1 MYLELS
7 ALKKN
12 LKKDAS
18 SLPVLKVALLG
29 DNPTQL
35 LSVALKGYA
44 INEGYNLDLYEAEY
58 NQIDL
63 EILNQESELYE
74 ANPRFVLIFQSTQ
87 KLLVKFYKTP
97 KSDRY
102 LFAQKQLE
110 QISNYIENINSG
122 LKANII
128 FCNFPEIDENVF
140 GNYAN
145 KTDLSFIY
153 QLRKLNYE
161 LMNLSGR
168 HKNFFINDLAL
179 LHIRFGLNSA
189 HSPIMLAN
197 SNMIYTLDF
206 LPVVA
211 KNTLDII
218 KAINGKIKKCLIMDL
233 DNTLWGGVIGDDGL
247 EGIQI
252 GNLGIGE
259 AYTRLQKWAKELKER
274 GIILAVCS
282 KNDENNA
289 KEPFEKHPEIV
300 LKLED
305 IAVFV
310 ANWNNKADNIRYIQQ
325 VLNIGFDSLVF
336 IDDNPA
342 ERKIV
347 RDNLPEV
354 TVPELPDDP
363 AYYLDYLQQLNLFE
377 TASSVTDEDGDRT
390 RQYQEEAKRVSIRQS
405 FVNEDA
411 FLQSLDMIC
420 TSIPFNKL
428 DIPRVA
434 QLTQRS
440 NQFNLRTVRYTD
452 EDINKICSDENYIT
466 RSFKLSDTFGEYG
479 LVSLIILKKINE
491 SDLLIDTWIMSC
503 RVLKRGLEQ
512 FALNEIVTAAKMRG
526 FKKVIGEYIPT
537 TKNGMVKEHYP
548 KLGFSVSEE
557 SKTWFLDLIDF
568 KPLNNFINRA

>member
-1 MYLELS
+1 MYLDLS

-12 LKKDAS
+12 LKKDS
-18 SLPVLKVALLG
+18 STLPVLKVALLG

-35 LSVALKGYA
+35 LNVALKGYA
-44 INEGYNLDLYEAEY
+44 VNEGYNLDIYEAEY

-63 EILNQESELYE
+63 EILHQGSELYE
-74 ANPRFVLIFQSTQ
+74 TNPRFVLIFQSTQ
-87 KLLVKFYKTP
+87 KLLGKFYKTP
-97 KSDRY
+97 KSERH
-102 LFAQKQLE
+102 LFAQKQLDLVF
-110 QISNYIENINSG
+110 NYIENLNSG
-122 LKANII
+122 LKANIL
-128 FCNFPEIDENVF
+128 FCNFPEIDENIY

-145 KTDLSFIY
+145 KTDQSFIY

-161 LMNLSGR
+161 LMNLAGR
-168 HKNFFINDLAL
+168 YKNFFINDLAL
-179 LHIRFGLNSA
+179 LNNRFGLNTA
-189 HSPIMLAN
+189 HSPSMHAN
-197 SNMIYTLDF
+197 SSMIYTLDF

-211 KNTLDII
+211 KNTIDIL

-233 DNTLWGGVIGDDGL
+233 DNTLWGGVIGDDGM

-252 GNLGIGE
+252 GHLGIGE
-259 AYTRLQKWAKELKER
+259 AFTRLQKWAKELKER

-289 KEPFEKHPEIV
+289 KEPFEKHPEMV
-300 LKLED
+300 LRLED

-354 TVPELPDDP
+354 TVPELPEDP

-405 FVNEDA
+405 FVNENE
-411 FLQSLDMIC
+411 FLQSLDMSC
-420 TSIPFNKL
+420 AAGPFEKM
-428 DIPRVA
+428 DIPRLA

-452 EDINKICSDENYIT
+452 EDITRICNDGNFLT
-466 RSFKLSDTFGEYG
+466 RSFKLSDTFGDYG

-491 SDLLIDTWIMSC
+491 TDLLVDTWIMSC

-512 FALNEIVTAAKMRG
+512 FVLNEIANAAKEKGCERI
-526 FKKVIGEYIPT
+526 IGEYIPT
-537 TKNGMVKEHYP
+537 AKNGMVKEHYP
-548 KLGFSVSEE
+548 KLGFSVFEE
-557 SKTWFLDLIDF
+557 GKTWLLELKDF
-568 KPLNNFINRA
+568 KPLNNFIKRT

>member
-1 MYLELS
+1 
-7 ALKKN
+7 
-12 LKKDAS
+12 
-18 SLPVLKVALLG
+18 
-29 DNPTQL
+29 
-35 LSVALKGYA
+35 
-44 INEGYNLDLYEAEY
+44 
-58 NQIDL
+58 
-63 EILNQESELYE
+63 
-74 ANPRFVLIFQSTQ
+74 
-87 KLLVKFYKTP
+87 
-97 KSDRY
+97 
-102 LFAQKQLE
+102 
-110 QISNYIENINSG
+110 
-122 LKANII
+122 
-128 FCNFPEIDENVF
+128 
-140 GNYAN
+140 
-145 KTDLSFIY
+145 
-153 QLRKLNYE
+153 
-161 LMNLSGR
+161 
-168 HKNFFINDLAL
+168 
-179 LHIRFGLNSA
+179 
-189 HSPIMLAN
+189 
-197 SNMIYTLDF
+197 
-206 LPVVA
+206 
-211 KNTLDII
+211 
-218 KAINGKIKKCLIMDL
+218 MDL

-259 AYTRLQKWAKELKER
+259 AFTRLQKWAKELKER

-548 KLGFSVSEE
+548 KLGFSISEE
-557 SKTWFLDLIDF
+557 SKTWFLDLNDF